1 MLPSSLQTLAVSTKS
16 RQGLEGVA
24 AEQHASTW
32 TKPGTEALTFR
43 NMSCQN
49 LRGVTRVLQT
59 LTRPM
64 CSARACKVS
73 RCLEATDEAAIWTFG
88 NR

>member
-32 TKPGTEALTFR
+32 TKPGTEALTLR

-49 LRGVTRVLQT
+49 LQGVTRILQT
-59 LTRPM
+59 LTWPM
-64 CSARACKVS
+64 CSA
-73 RCLEATDEAAIWTFG
+73 
-88 NR
+88 